1 MTANA
6 LNVTREPRPAGP
18 IPRGETHMRR
28 RFLVLPA
35 LAASVLLLPSANA
48 ALPPQI
54 TDPAGDVKGTP
65 AYDIVSVQ
73 FDTLKTTTY
82 KTVVVKKGTKK
93 VTKKVAVVT
102 PTDFVINMTLAGPPS
117 VAPGTSYQVIAGET
131 PCGPPVGETPL
142 GCAALP
148 GVN

>member
-1 MTANA
+1 
-6 LNVTREPRPAGP
+6 
-18 IPRGETHMRR
+18 MRR

-54 TDPAGDVKGTP
+54 TDPTGDVKGTA

-82 KTVVVKKGTKK
+82 KTVVTKQGKKK

-117 VAPGTSYQVIAGET
+117 VAPGTSYQVIAGES
-131 PCGPPVGETPL
+131 PCGTL
-142 GCAALP
+142 FAFSY
-148 GVN
+148 